1 MERPS
6 DEAKVGRVQE
16 IGDTHA
22 NFPEL
27 WLYTGW
33 WFGTLGLLFHSVGNF
48 IIPIDG
54 LIFFRGVGIPPTS
67 IYFPIYPQNVVG
79 QHLAIVVSDLY

>member
-48 IIPIDG
+48 IIPIDE
-54 LIFFRGVGIPPTS
+54 LIFFGLFNHQPATCCFILTERP
-67 IYFPIYPQNVVG
+67 
-79 QHLAIVVSDLY
+79 